1 MEKDLTY
8 RKFLAELDN
17 AVRGK
22 WFRKTGALAKRAGIS
37 QGNLSKII
45 NRKVIPGYET
55 QEKILDAIG
64 IDLRTIFESS
74 QPQTKSTNVVEFQS
88 DAERQHFKVIQTFQ
102 DPETALQFNHFL
114 SKLEKI
120 DVKEYERILGE
131 VRGLVRDHENK
142 QKDRDQEAPPK
153 RQIMTFDRA

>member
-1 MEKDLTY
+1 MERDVIY
-8 RKFLAELDN
+8 NRFLAELDS
-17 AVRGK
+17 ALRGK
-22 WFRKTGALAKRAGIS
+22 WYRKTGALAKKAGVS

-45 NRKVIPGYET
+45 NRKVVPGQDT
-55 QEKILDAIG
+55 QEKILEAIG
-64 IDLRTIFESS
+64 VEYNSLLDPSHS
-74 QPQTKSTNVVEFQS
+74 QTNSNNVVEFQS
-88 DAERQHFKVIQTFQ
+88 EIEKQHFKVIQSFD

-142 QKDRDQEAPPK
+142 QKDRD
-153 RQIMTFDRA
+153 